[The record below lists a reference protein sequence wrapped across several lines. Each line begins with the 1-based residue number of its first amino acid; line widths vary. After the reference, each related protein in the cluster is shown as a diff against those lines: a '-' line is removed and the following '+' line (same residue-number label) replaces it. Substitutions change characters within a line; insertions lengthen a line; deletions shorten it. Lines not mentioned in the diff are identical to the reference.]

1 MYRVRLI
8 DFPDHLVVNWAYSS
22 RRLPRSSR
30 RDQTCRH
37 RVRLV
42 DSWDRLITHHSVQS
56 SSRRT
61 LGSSRRELI
70 SRDWDQIVRATWKM
84 EELRGMLENAI
95 NKIEAISSTPT
106 PNDNNNNNPR
116 GEAIIQ
122 HFSIYKSILQLTKGL
137 RLSSDAE
144 IEECSYKYW
153 SVELSPHLQFAS
165 ALEVTGIELV
175 DRGLLLLLSLIWC
188 RCWRYGF
195 DFVYSVQ
202 ERGFASNFQR

>member
-8 DFPDHLVVNWAYSS
+8 DFPDHLVVNWAYSSRFSTSSS

-42 DSWDRLITHHSVQS
+42 DSWDRLITHHSSSTRQVQS

-70 SRDWDQIVRATWKM
+70 GRDWDHIVRSTWKM

-116 GEAIIQ
+116 STSSIPVTSRAEANWRWGNN
-122 HFSIYKSILQLTKGL
+122 STLQYL
-137 RLSSDAE
+137 
-144 IEECSYKYW
+144 
-153 SVELSPHLQFAS
+153 
-165 ALEVTGIELV
+165 
-175 DRGLLLLLSLIWC
+175 
-188 RCWRYGF
+188 
-195 DFVYSVQ
+195 
-202 ERGFASNFQR
+202 